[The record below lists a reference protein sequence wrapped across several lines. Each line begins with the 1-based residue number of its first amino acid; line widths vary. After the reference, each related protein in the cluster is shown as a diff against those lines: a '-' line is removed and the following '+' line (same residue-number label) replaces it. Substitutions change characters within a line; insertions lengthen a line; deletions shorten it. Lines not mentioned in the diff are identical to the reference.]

1 MRGAC
6 LIRWLTCASW
16 QRSTSRA
23 PAQLVYEVYTDVER
37 WPEWAASVTSVER
50 LDQGPLRV
58 GSRARIKQPR
68 LPTTVW
74 EVTESGNWPVLHLD
88 RRWSRD
94 EGPRRGPA
102 TSCVG
107 RLRPLHLEDAPLGGK
122 AAGAVGPVAAASQAA
137 LVAAAVLGADPMPA
151 VDPQQAAERA
161 PGSRDHDSVLDGRG
175 AGRAEDGSKH
185 PTREMFGAEIG
196 AEAGLPGHRGTEE
209 PPAKWLTAAELGSW
223 LSVVRLITWLPWS
236 IDQQLQRDAN
246 LGMVEYQVLAM
257 LSGVHSELCG

>member
-1 MRGAC
+1 M
-6 LIRWLTCASW
+6 
-16 QRSTSRA
+16 
-23 PAQLVYEVYTDVER
+23 
-37 WPEWAASVTSVER
+37 
-50 LDQGPLRV
+50 

-74 EVTESGNWPVLHLD
+74 EVTEVVTGRSFTWIAGGPGTRAL
-88 RRWSRD
+88 D
-94 EGPRRGPA
+94 EGPPRHA
-102 TSCVG
+102 SG

-137 LVAAAVLGADPMPA
+137 LVAAAVLCADPMPA

-196 AEAGLPGHRGTEE
+196 AEAGLPSHRGTEE

-246 LGMVEYQVLAM
+246 LGWW
-257 LSGVHSELCG
+257 STRFWPCFRRVHSELCG